1 MTDKLDER
9 KLGLLSVVKE
19 ILWPLEPSARAKR
32 RAQYKNTGIF
42 IVTSVVFYR
51 YAKELASLIYDQDTL
66 EDNVRMAMR

>member
-9 KLGLLSVVKE
+9 KLGSLTWIRE
-19 ILWPLEPSARAKR
+19 ILWPLEPAARAKR

-42 IVTSVVFYR
+42 IVTSVVFFR
-51 YAKELASLIYDQDTL
+51 YAKQIAALIYDQDTL